1 MEKALILA
9 GIIGPFYLVYGLSLL
24 LYVKQW
30 QKLVTEFSKNHFI
43 WLPFAFFGF
52 IIGLVMVN
60 VYNVWAWDLYIVIT
74 LTGWCLI
81 LKSVF
86 YFLAPEN
93 LIKATMKCKC
103 IKSDAYFY
111 FFGSLLTVL
120 GVLLSY
126 NAYLA

>member
-9 GIIGPFYLVYGLSLL
+9 GIVGPFYLVYGLSLL

-30 QKLVTEFSKNHFI
+30 EKVVAEFMKNHFI
-43 WLPFAFFGF
+43 WLPFAVF
-52 IIGLVMVN
+52 GLVLGLIMVN
-60 VYNVWAWDLYIVIT
+60 VYNVWAWDLYVVIT
-74 LTGWCLI
+74 LTGWVLI
-81 LKSVF
+81 VKSVF

-93 LIKATMKCKC
+93 WIKSAMECKC

-111 FFGSLLTVL
+111 FWGALMTVL